1 MNQHQQTMRVY
12 IMLKFKKDGK
22 ILTFAEGAETIL
34 VGFDRLADDNS
45 HVHEEYE
52 MNVNELVRLQERL
65 NELLGNDY

>member
-22 ILTFAEGAETIL
+22 IVTFAQGSQSVL
-34 VGFDRLADDNS
+34 LGFDRLNDDNT
-45 HVHEEYE
+45 HAHEEYE
-52 MNVNELVRLQERL
+52 LSVSELTQLQKHL